1 MNYIKHLNGFLLK
14 VACDFTCNPT
24 HISLYLALFKA
35 WNQNH
40 FKNPI
45 SITRDE
51 LMPISKIS
59 SKSTYLKTL
68 KELEEKGF
76 IKYQPSFNP
85 FKGSL
90 VYLLDCEGYMNKKAD
105 TLLVPPPVQKVDRS
119 PTAAYT
125 PIEELNKEKPLKT
138 KNNKAKNQKET
149 TFVPPELE
157 EVMGYF
163 RSKDH
168 PQREAQKFYNYYT
181 IKNWQL
187 GNQKPMT
194 NWHQAANHWMANS
207 IRYANQKPNDT
218 QPKPQPNHLQTTN
231 TKNYDEPL

>member
-14 VACDFTCNPT
+14 VACDFELNPT

-59 SKSTYLKTL
+59 SKSTYIKIL
-68 KELEEKGF
+68 KELEEKGY
-76 IKYQPSFNP
+76 IRYQPSFNP

-90 VYLLDCEGYMNKKAD
+90 VYLLDLEGYMNKKAD
-105 TLLVPPPVQKVDRS
+105 KLLVPKEVQIMDSS

-125 PIEELNKEKPLKT
+125 GTIETNSINEITTN
-138 KNNKAKNQKET
+138 NNKASPNREGFVAPDLQTVTDYFKSKE
-149 TFVPPELE
+149 
-157 EVMGYF
+157 
-163 RSKDH
+163 SS
-168 PQREAQKFYNYYT
+168 QREAEKFHNYYT
-181 IKNWQL
+181 IKNWLL

-194 NWHQAANHWMANS
+194 LWQAAANHWISNS
-207 IRYANQKPNDT
+207 LKFKSKAEDT
-218 QPKPQPNHLQTTN
+218 LPKPQANHLQSN
-231 TKNYDEPL
+231 NKKNYDEPL

>member
-14 VACDFTCNPT
+14 VACDFELNPT

-35 WNQNH
+35 WNQNQ

-51 LMPISKIS
+51 LMPISKIA

-68 KELEEKGF
+68 KELEEKGY

-90 VYLLDCEGYMNKKAD
+90 VYLLDFEGYSNKKAD
-105 TLLVPPPVQKVDRS
+105 KLLVPRAVQNTVSS
-119 PTAAYT
+119 PTAPYT
-125 PIEELNKEKPLKT
+125 ASIETNIVKDITTNNSKNRANLEGFLVPDLQEVIEYFKSKESST
-138 KNNKAKNQKET
+138 
-149 TFVPPELE
+149 
-157 EVMGYF
+157 
-163 RSKDH
+163 
-168 PQREAQKFYNYYT
+168 REAEKFFNYYT
-181 IKNWQL
+181 IKNWLL

-194 NWHQAANHWMANS
+194 NWNLAANHWMANS
-207 IRYANQKPNDT
+207 IKFYRNTAAETN
-218 QPKPQPNHLQTTN
+218 PQPNHLQTN
-231 TKNYDEPL
+231 NKKNYDEPL